1 MNKGELI
8 MPDIYHKLKNE
19 YDDGASKSMIDFTDI
34 YLESVDYNDIFTDF
48 LTYLHVEEGR
58 LSEYDYQQL
67 MERAQK
73 EYV

>member
-1 MNKGELI
+1 ML
-8 MPDIYHKLKNE
+8 DIYHKLKNE

-34 YLESVDYNDIFTDF
+34 YLESAGYDDTFTDF

-58 LSEYDYQQL
+58 LSKYDYQHL